1 MNNPADA
8 SRPLHFVKPALMEDM
23 ARADLYALLARLF
36 YQAPDAALLQ
46 AIVKAQGL
54 VGAPDTPLGQAWG
67 ALQRAA
73 QVVDVQAV
81 ADEFTTLFVGVGKAA
96 VSVYASHYL
105 SANYKELTLVH
116 LREEL
121 GRLGLARKA
130 EAVEP
135 EDHVAGLLDVMR
147 HLVQRG
153 STDEDLTRQAA
164 FFRSYLVAWR
174 DPLCDAIEQADGAQ
188 FYRHVARLLKAL
200 IDIEVEVFDGAG

>member
-1 MNNPADA
+1 MQ
-8 SRPLHFVKPALMEDM
+8 FVKPALKEDV

-36 YQAPDAALLQ
+36 YQAPDAALLG
-46 AIVKAQGL
+46 AIVNAQD
-54 VGAPDTPLGQAWG
+54 VVDAPDTPLGQAWR
-67 ALQRAA
+67 ALQTAA
-73 QVVDVQAV
+73 QVADVQAV

-105 SANYKELTLVH
+105 SENYKELTLVH

-121 GRLGLARKA
+121 GRLGLARKP

-153 STDEDLTRQAA
+153 NADEDLTRQAS
-164 FFRSYLVAWR
+164 FFRSYLQAWR
-174 DPLCDAIEQADGAQ
+174 DPLCSAIEKADGAQ
-188 FYRHVARLLKAL
+188 FYADVARLLKAL
-200 IDIEVEVFDGAG
+200 FAIEVEVFDGAG

>member
-1 MNNPADA
+1 MSDPADA
-8 SRPLHFVKPALMEDM
+8 SRPLQFVKPALKEDV

-36 YQAPDAALLQ
+36 YQAPDAALLES
-46 AIVKAQGL
+46 IVKAQGL
-54 VGAPDTPLGQAWG
+54 VGAPDTPLGQAWS
-67 ALQRAA
+67 ALQAA
-73 QVVDVQAV
+73 ARDADAQAIG
-81 ADEFTTLFVGVGKAA
+81 DEFTMLFIGVGKAA

-105 SANYKELTLVH
+105 SENYKELTLVH

-153 STDEDLTRQAA
+153 NADEDVMRQAS
-164 FFRSYLVAWR
+164 FFRSYLAAWGEA
-174 DPLCDAIEQADGAQ
+174 LCNAIEKADGVQ
-188 FYRHVARLLKAL
+188 FYRKVAGLLKAL
-200 IDIEVEVFDGAG
+200 IAIEVEVFDGAG